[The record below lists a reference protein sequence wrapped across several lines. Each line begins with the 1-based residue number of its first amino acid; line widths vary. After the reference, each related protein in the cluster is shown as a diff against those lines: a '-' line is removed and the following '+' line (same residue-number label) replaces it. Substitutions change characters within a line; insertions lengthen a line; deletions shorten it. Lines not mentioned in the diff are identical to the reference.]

1 MFEQISLPGID
12 PNAFS
17 PRFVPRPKAK
27 SDNTDRIFFAVLPDA
42 DAITAVRRHTLRLRE
57 QHSLWGRPIIDG
69 RLHISLLGLGDYR
82 GIPVSLVKRVW
93 QAANLV
99 LLPSFDVSFDQVLT
113 FAHENTDPS
122 RQKPCVLVESTGR
135 SGLVGLQNSLMAF
148 MRNFGMSLRQPSSFT
163 PHMTLLYDR
172 KHLPSA
178 PLEPVTWKV
187 REFVLV
193 RSQIGDVG
201 RPYDIVGRW
210 SLLDDCKSDR
220 DHKRVVNDKR
230 GKTRP
235 MEKLPLSVG
244 SEFTAP
250 GARMQRR

>member
-12 PNAFS
+12 PNSFS
-17 PRFVPRPKAK
+17 PRFVPRPKTK

-42 DAITAVRRHTLRLRE
+42 EAITGIRRHTLRLRE

-82 GIPVSLVKRVW
+82 GIPGPLVKRVW

-113 FAHENTDPS
+113 FAHENADPS
-122 RQKPCVLVESTGR
+122 RQKPCVLVESAER
-135 SGLVGLQNSLMAF
+135 CGLIGLQNSLMAF
-148 MRNFGMSLRQPSSFT
+148 MRNFGFSVKQPPGFT

-172 KHLPSA
+172 KPISAA

-201 RPYDIVGRW
+201 RPYDILGRW
-210 SLLDDCKSDR
+210 SLLDDNKSDR
-220 DHKRVVNDKR
+220 GPRKIYC
-230 GKTRP
+230 
-235 MEKLPLSVG
+235 
-244 SEFTAP
+244 
-250 GARMQRR
+250 